1 MSGISTRNSACWRT
15 RLKQCMD
22 ERSLTQ
28 LDFVHA
34 LNRQYL
40 TKFHQKDVSRWLNTG
55 NRTSSG
61 GNRVPQ
67 IRNHGDYR
75 RLLRRGCRLPNRR
88 NGREDLCHEPCL
100 RIYRFKQQL
109 HRRRPVMDRDTTGTA
124 EEQSHA
130 RWRPDARISRRHHQ
144 PSAVVAQVPRAG
156 NETADIA
163 GNVGN
168 LEQQSAKI

>member
-1 MSGISTRNSACWRT
+1 MSGISARNSACWRT

-22 ERSLTQ
+22 ERGLTQ
-28 LDFVHA
+28 LDFVRA

-61 GNRVPQ
+61 EIGFPKYETMATIADFFGVDV
-67 IRNHGDYR
+67 GY
-75 RLLRRGCRLPNRR
+75 L
-88 NGREDLCHEPCL
+88 
-100 RIYRFKQQL
+100 
-109 HRRRPVMDRDTTGTA
+109 TGETDEKTYA
-124 EEQSHA
+124 MSHA
-130 RWRPDARISRRHHQ
+130 CAFTGLSSSSIAAVRSWIGTPRAPQKNNHDARISRRHHQ